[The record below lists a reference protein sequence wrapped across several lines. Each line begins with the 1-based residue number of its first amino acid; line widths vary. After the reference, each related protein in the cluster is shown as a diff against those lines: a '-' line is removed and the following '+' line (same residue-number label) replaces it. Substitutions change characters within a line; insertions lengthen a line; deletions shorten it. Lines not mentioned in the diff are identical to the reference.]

1 MRRAHRLH
9 GFSVLELLCV
19 VSLAIILAG
28 MAVPLGSQALDD
40 AQVAAAARYLAGRF
54 YWARM
59 EAVKR
64 TSYTGYR
71 FVQQGADYVF
81 GAYVDGNRNGILSR
95 DIASGIDRTLGAMDR
110 LANHFPRA
118 SFSILPGVTPIE
130 PGDVLSPGSDPI
142 RFGRAS
148 LVSFSPDGSGTAG
161 TVYVGGRRSQ
171 LAVRVLGVT
180 GRIRV
185 LRFDF
190 AMRRWVDP

>member
-1 MRRAHRLH
+1 MRRAHRSL
-9 GFSVLELLCV
+9 GFSLLELLCIA
-19 VSLAIILAG
+19 SLVIVLAG
-28 MAVPLGSQALDD
+28 IAVPLGSQALDD
-40 AQVAAAARYLAGRF
+40 AQATAAARYLAGRF

-64 TSYTGYR
+64 SSHTGYR

-95 DIASGIDRTLGAMDR
+95 DIASGIDRALGALDR
-110 LANHFPRA
+110 LANHFPHA
-118 SFSILPGVTPIE
+118 SFSVLPGVTPIE
-130 PGDVLSPGSDPI
+130 PGEVLQPGSDPI
-142 RFGRAS
+142 RFGRSS

-190 AMRRWVDP
+190 SARRWVDP